1 MSGKEIEKTTKN
13 LTVKTTVKTTEK
25 KLGKINLLDLSVDE
39 LQTLLTNLG
48 QQKFRAKQIFSWLS
62 RGAERFDEM
71 TDLSKSLRELLS
83 NISFIGSMK
92 IIDKQISKIDQTA
105 KYLFEL
111 NDNNIIESV
120 MMEYIHGYT
129 ACIST
134 QVGCRMGCT
143 FCASTGIGFIRNL
156 TPGEM
161 LGQILKMQ
169 TDTGKRIGNVVL
181 MGIGEPLDNYD
192 NVIKFMKLLN
202 SPDGLNVGYR
212 HVSLSTCGIVPKMLE
227 LANEKLPITLSISLH
242 APNDEIRNMTMPV
255 NKLYSIDKIIEGC
268 KIYTEVTKRRITF
281 EYALISEINDSISN
295 AEELAKKI
303 KGMLAHV
310 NLIPVNTVKT
320 SSFKK
325 SSRKQILDFKN
336 LLESYGIETTI
347 RRELGTD
354 IEAACGQ
361 LRRSEVENKN
371 KMDTCNK
378 KPGVQI

>member
-1 MSGKEIEKTTKN
+1 MSGKETEKTTKK

-25 KLGKINLLDLSVDE
+25 KSGKINLLDLSVED
-39 LQTLLTNLG
+39 LQKLLLSLG

-62 RGAERFDEM
+62 RGAERIDEM
-71 TDLSKSLRELLS
+71 TDLSKTLRELLS
-83 NISFIGSMK
+83 SMSFIGSMK
-92 IIDKQISKIDQTA
+92 IMDKQISKIDGTA

-111 NDNNIIESV
+111 SDKNIIESV

-129 ACIST
+129 ACISV
-134 QVGCRMGCT
+134 QVGCKMGCT
-143 FCASTGIGFIRNL
+143 FCASTGTGFVRNL
-156 TPGEM
+156 TPGEI
-161 LGQILKMQ
+161 LGQIIKIQ

-192 NVIKFMKLLN
+192 NVIKFLKLLN
-202 SPDGLNVGYR
+202 SPDGLNVGFR

-281 EYALISEINDSISN
+281 EYALISGINDSILN

-310 NLIPVNTVKT
+310 NLIPVNTVKST
-320 SSFKK
+320 DFKK
-325 SSRKQILDFKN
+325 SSRKQIFEFKN
-336 LLESYGIETTI
+336 VLESYGIETTI
-347 RRELGTD
+347 RRELGID

-361 LRRSEVENKN
+361 LRRSRVENKN
-371 KMDTCNK
+371 KTDTCDK